1 MRNSAYSRIVRS
13 LSEHDASALLAFVSE
28 LRALDD
34 PLPFP
39 PRLVGGLRTLMAAD
53 FANYAELNP
62 AAHASL
68 YHAWHDAEGEGGI
81 AWGDDEELACSLEYW
96 WSVRLTHPSFGYR
109 TASGEWTTA
118 RKVSDFVALQE
129 FRRTP
134 IYDAFYRGYVDYWLD
149 VGLAAAP
156 DRTRLF
162 IFTRLAKDD
171 FDERDRLVASLLQPH
186 LAQRA
191 AEAEAASRAAE
202 AMAAIE
208 DGTIEE
214 ARRVVLCSAT
224 GVIEFGSAS
233 SRALLKRYV
242 GLDNGRVP
250 TSVLARRELTLR
262 DGDRSLQIRIAK
274 TGDLHLL
281 MLEERD
287 ARIEKLTARERQV
300 LEQVLLGK
308 GNDAIALELRI
319 APATVAKH
327 LEHAYRR
334 LGVQNRTAA
343 AALLGATR

>member
-1 MRNSAYSRIVRS
+1 VGT

-39 PRLVGGLRTLMAAD
+39 PRLVAGLRALVAAD
-53 FANYAELNP
+53 FVNYGEVNP
-62 AAHASL
+62 VAHSSI
-68 YHAWHDAEGEGGI
+68 YHVWDSDGQGGVEC
-81 AWGDDEELACSLEYW
+81 GDDGEPACSRDYW
-96 WSVRLTHPSFGYR
+96 WSVRLTHPTFR
-109 TASGEWTTA
+109 HRIASGDWTTA
-118 RKVSDFVALQE
+118 RKVSDFVTLQE

-134 IYDAFYRGYVDYWLD
+134 IYEAFYRGYVDHWLD
-149 VGLAAAP
+149 VGLSAEP
-156 DRTRLF
+156 QRTRLF
-162 IFTRLAKDD
+162 VFTRLRKDD
-171 FDERDRLVASLLQPH
+171 FDERDRLVAALLQPH
-186 LAQRA
+186 LAER
-191 AEAEAASRAAE
+191 AEATEAALRAAE

-214 ARRVVLCSAT
+214 ARRVVLCSAS

-233 SRALLKRYV
+233 SRALLRRYL
-242 GLDNGRVP
+242 GLENGRVP
-250 TSVLARRELTLR
+250 TNVLARRELTLQN
-262 DGDRSLQIRIAK
+262 GDRSLQIRVAR
-274 TGDLHLL
+274 TGALYLL

-287 ARIEKLTARERQV
+287 TRIEKLTPREREV

-308 GNDAIALELRI
+308 GNDAIALELGI

-343 AALLGATR
+343 AALLGSIR